1 MCSMSS
7 AQDLNGCI
15 TWLYR
20 DIRYLK
26 DVVQANWQTF
36 CSSDPAAHKFVA
48 LLKGLFIVLAEDIQ
62 IKSSLTRLQRQ
73 CKPQII
79 GDHPVIHEPQLRA
92 GFVGMGA
99 KSSLPIHDHPDS
111 FGAVMLLQGQ
121 VGVDIFNVQS
131 SERTKNQKTSCIELR
146 RLRND
151 ILRPGDISMIFPYQG
166 NLHRVKSPSQIPS
179 IFLDILVSRTQIGN
193 RNFYFPLDTE
203 RRKASCLYA
212 SRVSN
217 LSLKTAAKAFLEH

>member
-7 AQDLNGCI
+7 TQDLNGCI

-20 DIRYLK
+20 DIRCLK

-36 CSSDPAAHKFVA
+36 YSFDPAADEIVA
-48 LLKGLFIVLAEDIQ
+48 LLKGLFVSLTEDLQ

-79 GDHPVIHEPQLRA
+79 RDQPIIHELQIRA
-92 GFVGMGA
+92 GFMGMGA
-99 KSSLPIHDHPDS
+99 MSSLPIHDHPDS

-131 SERTKNQKTSCIELR
+131 NERTKNQKTPCIELR

-166 NLHRVKSPSQIPS
+166 NLHRVKSPVQIPS

-193 RNFYFPLDTE
+193 RNFYFPLDIE
-203 RRKASCLYA
+203 RKEASCLYA

-217 LSLKTAAKAFLEH
+217 LSLKTAVTAFSEH